1 MCGIAGIYSYRDA
14 APPVD
19 REELLRIREA
29 MLRRG
34 PDGAGLWISNDQRIG
49 LAHRRLAIIDLSDAG
64 AQPMFSA
71 DGRLCITFN
80 GEIYNYRELRRE
92 LEAKGCVF
100 RSHSDTE
107 VLLHLYAERGEA
119 MVHALRGMF
128 AFGIWDERAQELFL
142 ARDPLG
148 IKPLYYADNGNTFR
162 FASQVSALI
171 KGGQVDTGEDLAG
184 VAGFHLFGCVPDPH
198 TFHRAVHALPAG
210 ATLRVGRDRMHEPVP
225 YFSLAEEFRKAEA
238 APVTLSPEAAEE
250 LIRATL
256 RDSMNHHMVSDVP
269 VGIFLSA
276 GVDSSIL
283 AALGAGQNPG
293 SLRSI
298 TLGFREYQGSLDDET
313 VIAAK
318 TAESLGIEHT
328 TRWVQRS
335 DFRGEWPNFFAAMD
349 QPSTDGVN
357 SYLVAQ
363 SAALSQL
370 KVAISGLGGDELF
383 GGYPSFRDV
392 PRIRRWVPHM
402 PALGRAVRAL
412 SNPLLGRFT
421 SPKYAGLLEYGGSY
435 AGAYLLRR
443 SLHMPWELPRLMGRE
458 RAHIAMQSLRPLEHL
473 ERTVQGLT
481 SERCTV
487 AALELTWYMRNQLLR
502 DSDWAG
508 MHHGVEIRVPFAD
521 VTVIRALAPLLAG
534 RNPPTKAQLGRAV
547 AHPLADAIAARKKTG
562 FSVPV
567 RDWLREDAPSL
578 AGKRGLRGW
587 SQVIRRSKGGN
598 RFLAFITD
606 GFGGHGGIALYNRD
620 LLQALC
626 SNPACASGVAIPR
639 HMPNPAEPMP
649 EKLSYLDA
657 AVGGKLRYLA
667 AAVRQLRHDRSFDV
681 VLCGH
686 INLLPLAWLASRLLK
701 VPLILMIYGIDAWQP
716 TKSRVANRLAHQPD
730 WVVSISDI
738 TAEKFR
744 AWTRAGAQ
752 QLLVLPN
759 AIHPEWYGPGAKNP
773 ALLQRY
779 RLEGKTVLM
788 TLGRLVSA
796 ERYKGFDEVIDILP
810 ALAVV
815 KPDLAYLIVGDGSD
829 RRRLEKKVRALGLVD
844 RVVFAGL
851 VPEAEKADHYRLADA
866 YIMASRGEGFG
877 FVLLEAMA
885 CGVPVVASKL
895 DGGREAVRDGQLGML
910 VDPGD
915 ADSLKRAIL
924 ETLARPTGVV
934 PEGLSYFS
942 FPHFEARVHA
952 LIGQVLPDP
961 ARPDLVLP
969 LLERTLGDR

>member
-1 MCGIAGIYSYRDA
+1 MCGIAGIFSYRDS

-29 MLRRG
+29 MLQRG
-34 PDGAGLWISNDQRIG
+34 PDGAGLWVSNDQRIG

-71 DGRLCITFN
+71 DGRLGITFN

-107 VLLHLYAERGEA
+107 VLLHLYAERGDA

-148 IKPLYYADNGNTFR
+148 IKPLYFADNGSTLR
-162 FASQVSALI
+162 FASQVSALL

-198 TFHRAVHALPAG
+198 TFHSAVHALPAG
-210 ATLRVGRDRMHEPVP
+210 TTLRVGLNRMREPAP
-225 YFSLAEEFRKAEA
+225 YFSLNEEFLKAEA
-238 APVTLSPEAAEE
+238 APITLAPEAVDE

-256 RDSMNHHMVSDVP
+256 RDSMRHHMVADVP

-276 GVDSSIL
+276 GVDSSAL
-283 AALGAGQNPG
+283 AALGAAQSPG
-293 SLRSI
+293 TLRAI
-298 TLGFREYQGSLDDET
+298 TLGFREYQGTLDDET
-313 VIAAK
+313 VLAAK

-328 TRWVQRS
+328 TRWIQRS
-335 DFRGEWPNFFAAMD
+335 DFRGEWPRFFSAMD
-349 QPSTDGVN
+349 QASTDGVN

-363 SAALSQL
+363 SAAVSGL

-392 PRIRRWVPHM
+392 PRMQHWIPHL
-402 PALGRAVRAL
+402 PRLGCALRAL
-412 SNPLLGRFT
+412 SSPVLRHLT
-421 SPKYAGLLEYGGSY
+421 SPKYAGLLEYGGTY

-443 SLHMPWELPRLMGRE
+443 SLHMPWELPRLLGRE
-458 RAHIAMQSLRPLEHL
+458 RAQTAMQALRPLDSL
-473 ERTVQGLT
+473 ERTVSGLT
-481 SERCTV
+481 SRRCIV

-508 MHHGVEIRVPFAD
+508 MAHGVEIRVPFAD
-521 VTVIRALAPLLAG
+521 VTVIRTLAPLLAG
-534 RNPPTKAQLGRAV
+534 RNPPTKAQLAHAV
-547 AHPLADAIAARKKTG
+547 AHPLTEAIATRKKTG

-567 RDWLREDAPSL
+567 RDWLREDAPHLS
-578 AGKRGLRGW
+578 GERGLRGW
-587 SQVIRRSKGGN
+587 SRVIRRIKGGH

-626 SNPACASGVAIPR
+626 SNPACAGGVALPR
-639 HMPNPAEPMP
+639 HMPNPPEAMP
-649 EKLSYLDA
+649 RKLAFIDS

-667 AAVRQLRHDRSFDV
+667 AALRQLRQDRSFDV

-686 INLLPLAWLASRLLK
+686 INLLPLAWLASRLFK

-716 TKSRVANRLAHQPD
+716 TRSLLANRLAHRVD

-744 AWTRAGAQ
+744 GWVKAGPQ

-759 AIHPEWYGPGAKNP
+759 AIHTEWYGPGAKNP

-779 RLEGKTVLM
+779 QLEGKTVLM

-796 ERYKGFDEVIDILP
+796 ERYKGFDEVLDILP
-810 ALAVV
+810 TLASVN
-815 KPDLAYLIVGDGSD
+815 PNLAYLIVGDGSD
-829 RRRLEKKVRALGLVD
+829 RGRLEAKTRALGLAD

-915 ADSLKRAIL
+915 ADGLKRAIL
-924 ETLARPTGVV
+924 ATLEQPAGVV
-934 PEGLSYFS
+934 PEGLAYFS
-942 FPHFEARVHA
+942 FPHFESRVHA
-952 LIGQVLPDP
+952 LVGLVLPDSARSYP
-961 ARPDLVLP
+961 VRPDL
-969 LLERTLGDR
+969 EHTLGGP

>member
-1 MCGIAGIYSYRDA
+1 MCGIAGIYSYRES

-29 MLRRG
+29 MLQRG
-34 PDGAGLWISNDQRIG
+34 PDGAGLWVSSDQRIG

-64 AQPMFSA
+64 AQPMASA
-71 DGRLCITFN
+71 DGRLCISFN

-107 VLLHLYAERGEA
+107 VLLHLYAERGDV

-148 IKPLYYADNGNTFR
+148 IKPLYFADNGSTFR
-162 FASQVSALI
+162 FATLVNALI
-171 KGGQVDTGEDLAG
+171 QGGQVDTSEDLAG

-210 ATLRVGRDRMHEPVP
+210 TTLRVGRNRMREPVP
-225 YFSLAEEFRKAEA
+225 YFSLNEEFLKAEA
-238 APVTLSPEAAEE
+238 APVTLAPEAVDEV
-250 LIRATL
+250 IRATL
-256 RDSMNHHMVSDVP
+256 RDSMRHHMVADVP

-276 GVDSSIL
+276 GVDSGVL
-283 AALGAGQNPG
+283 AALGAEQTPG
-293 SLRSI
+293 SLRAI
-298 TLGFREYQGSLDDET
+298 TLGFREYQGTLDDET
-313 VIAAK
+313 VLAEKIAAG
-318 TAESLGIEHT
+318 LGIEHT
-328 TRWVQRS
+328 TRWIQRS
-335 DFRGEWPNFFAAMD
+335 DFRGEWPRFFSAMD

-363 SAALSQL
+363 SAALSRL

-392 PRIRRWVPHM
+392 PRMQQWIPRAPT
-402 PALGRAVRAL
+402 LGRAVRSL
-412 SNPLLGRFT
+412 SSPVLRHLT
-421 SPKYAGLLEYGGSY
+421 SPKYAGLLEYGGTY

-443 SLHMPWELPRLMGRE
+443 SLYMPWELPRLLGRE
-458 RAHIAMQSLRPLEHL
+458 RADLAMQSLRPLEGL
-473 ERTVQGLT
+473 ERTVSGLT
-481 SERCTV
+481 SERCVV
-487 AALELTWYMRNQLLR
+487 AALELGWYMRNQLLR
-502 DSDWAG
+502 DADWAG
-508 MHHGVEIRVPFAD
+508 MAHGVEIRVPFAD
-521 VTVIRALAPLLAG
+521 VSVIRTLAPLLAG
-534 RNPPTKAQLGRAV
+534 SNPPTKAQLARAV
-547 AHPLADAIAARKKTG
+547 AHPFAEAIAARKKTG

-567 RDWLREDAPSL
+567 RDWLREDAPALS
-578 AGKRGLRGW
+578 GERGLRGW
-587 SQVIRRSKGGN
+587 SQVIRRIKGGN

-626 SNPACASGVAIPR
+626 SNPTCTGGVAIPR
-639 HMPNPAEPMP
+639 HMPNPPEPMP
-649 EKLSYLDA
+649 RTLAYIDT

-667 AAVRQLRHDRSFDV
+667 AALRQLRQDRSFDM

-686 INLLPLAWLASRLLK
+686 INLLPLAWLASRLLG

-716 TKSRVANRLAHQPD
+716 TRSWFANRLAHRAD

-738 TAEKFR
+738 TAQKFR
-744 AWTRAGAQ
+744 GWVRAGTQ
-752 QLLVLPN
+752 QLMVLPN
-759 AIHPEWYGPGAKNP
+759 AIHTEWYGPGARNP

-796 ERYKGFDEVIDILP
+796 ERYKGFDEVLDIMP
-810 ALAVV
+810 ALAAAN
-815 KPDLAYLIVGDGSD
+815 PNLAYLVVGDGSD
-829 RRRLEKKVRALGLVD
+829 RGRLEAKARALGLAN

-866 YIMASRGEGFG
+866 YIMASQGEGFG

-915 ADSLKRAIL
+915 ADGLKRAIL
-924 ETLARPTGVV
+924 ETLARPAGVV
-934 PEGLSYFS
+934 PEGLAYFS

-952 LIGQVLPDP
+952 LVGLALPDP
-961 ARPDLVLP
+961 ARPDLVRP
-969 LLERTLGDR
+969 FGGP

>member
-1 MCGIAGIYSYRDA
+1 MCGIAGIYSYRDS

-29 MLRRG
+29 MLQRG
-34 PDGAGLWISNDQRIG
+34 PDGAGLWVSNDRRIG

-64 AQPMFSA
+64 AQPMASA
-71 DGRLCITFN
+71 DGRLCISFN

-107 VLLHLYAERGEA
+107 VLLHLYAERGDA

-148 IKPLYYADNGNTFR
+148 IKPLYYADNGNTLR
-162 FASQVSALI
+162 FASQVNALI
-171 KGGQVDTGEDLAG
+171 QSGQVDTSEDLAG

-198 TFHRAVHALPAG
+198 TFHRAVHALPVG
-210 ATLRVGRDRMHEPVP
+210 TTLRVGRNRMREPVP
-225 YFSLAEEFRKAEA
+225 YFSLTEEFLKAEA
-238 APVTLSPEAAEE
+238 APVTLAPEAVDE

-256 RDSMNHHMVSDVP
+256 RDSMRHHMVADVP

-276 GVDSSIL
+276 GVDSSAL
-283 AALGAGQNPG
+283 AALGAEHHRE
-293 SLRSI
+293 SLRAI
-298 TLGFREYQGSLDDET
+298 TLGFREYQGTLDDET
-313 VIAAK
+313 ILAEKIAAG
-318 TAESLGIEHT
+318 LGIEHT
-328 TRWVQRS
+328 TRWIQRS
-335 DFRGEWPNFFAAMD
+335 DFRGEWPRFFSAMD

-363 SAALSQL
+363 SATMSGL

-392 PRIRRWVPHM
+392 PRMQHWM
-402 PALGRAVRAL
+402 PRLPGLGRALRAF
-412 SNPLLGRFT
+412 SSPLLRHLT
-421 SPKYAGLLEYGGSY
+421 SPKYAGLLEYGGTY

-443 SLHMPWELPRLMGRE
+443 SLHMPWELPRLLGHE
-458 RAHIAMQSLRPLEHL
+458 RAQTALQALRPLDNL
-473 ERTVQGLT
+473 ERTVSGLT
-481 SERCTV
+481 SQRCIV
-487 AALELTWYMRNQLLR
+487 AALELAWYMRHQLLR

-508 MHHGVEIRVPFAD
+508 MAHGVEIRVPFAD

-534 RNPPTKAQLGRAV
+534 RNPPTKAQLAHAV
-547 AHPLADAIAARKKTG
+547 AHPLTEAIAARRKTG

-567 RDWLREDAPSL
+567 RDWLREDAHHLS
-578 AGKRGLRGW
+578 GERGLRGW
-587 SQVIRRSKGGN
+587 SQVIRRIKGGH

-606 GFGGHGGIALYNRD
+606 SFGGHGGIALYNRD

-626 SNPACASGVAIPR
+626 SNPGCAGGVAIPR
-639 HMPNPAEPMP
+639 HMPNPP
-649 EKLSYLDA
+649 EAIPPKLAFIDS

-667 AAVRQLRHDRSFDV
+667 AAFRQLRQDRSFDV

-686 INLLPLAWLASRLLK
+686 INLLPLAWLASRLFK

-716 TKSRVANRLAHQPD
+716 TRSRLTNWLASQAE

-738 TAEKFR
+738 TAQKFR
-744 AWTRAGAQ
+744 GWAPAGAQ

-759 AIHPEWYGPGAKNP
+759 AIHTEWYGPGAKNP
-773 ALLQRY
+773 ALMQRY
-779 RLEGKTVLM
+779 RLAGKAVLM

-810 ALAVV
+810 ALAGANPNLV
-815 KPDLAYLIVGDGSD
+815 YLIVGDGSD
-829 RRRLEKKVRALGLVD
+829 RSRLEAKVRALGLGD

-851 VPEAEKADHYRLADA
+851 VPEVEKADHYRLADV

-915 ADSLKRAIL
+915 ADGLKRAIL
-924 ETLARPTGVV
+924 ETLERPTGVV
-934 PEGLSYFS
+934 PEGLAHFA
-942 FPHFEARVHA
+942 FPHFEARVHG

-961 ARPDLVLP
+961 VPRDLVRPDL
-969 LLERTLGDR
+969 EHTLGGP

>member
-1 MCGIAGIYSYRDA
+1 MCGIAGIYSYRDS

-29 MLRRG
+29 MVKRG

-49 LAHRRLAIIDLSDAG
+49 LAHRRLAIIDLSEAG

-71 DGRLCITFN
+71 DGRLCISFN

-92 LEAKGCVF
+92 LEARGCVF

-148 IKPLYYADNGNTFR
+148 IKPLYVADNGSTLR
-162 FASQVSALI
+162 FASQVTALL
-171 KGGQVDTGEDLAG
+171 KGGQVDTAEDLAG
-184 VAGFHLFGCVPDPH
+184 VAGYHLFGCVPDPH
-198 TFHRAVHALPAG
+198 TFYRAVHALPAG
-210 ATLRVGRDRMHEPVP
+210 TTMRVGRNRMREPVP
-225 YFSLAEEFRKAEA
+225 YFSLNEEFLKAEA
-238 APVTLSPEAAEE
+238 APVTLAPDAVEE

-256 RDSMNHHMVSDVP
+256 RDSMRHHMVSDVP
-269 VGIFLSA
+269 VGVFLSA
-276 GVDSSIL
+276 GVDSTVL
-283 AALGAGQNPG
+283 AALGAEQNPG
-293 SLRSI
+293 SLRAI
-298 TLGFREYQGSLDDET
+298 TLGFREYQGSIDDET
-313 VIAAK
+313 VLAGK
-318 TAESLGIEHT
+318 TAASLGIKHT
-328 TRWVQRS
+328 TRWIQRS
-335 DFRGEWPNFFAAMD
+335 DFLGEWPGFFSAMD

-363 SAALSQL
+363 SAAVSGL

-392 PRIRRWVPHM
+392 PRMQHWIPRLPG
-402 PALGRAVRAL
+402 LGRVLRVL
-412 SNPLLGRFT
+412 SSPVLRRVT
-421 SPKYAGLLEYGGSY
+421 SPKYAGLLEYGGTY

-443 SLHMPWELPRLMGRE
+443 SLYMPWELPRLMGRE
-458 RAHIAMQSLRPLEHL
+458 RAGIAMRSLGPLERL
-473 ERTVQGLT
+473 ERTASGLT
-481 SERCTV
+481 SERCVV
-487 AALELTWYMRNQLLR
+487 AALELDWYMRNQLLR
-502 DSDWAG
+502 DADWAG
-508 MHHGVEIRVPFAD
+508 MAHGVEIRVPFAD
-521 VTVIRALAPLLAG
+521 VTVIRTLAPLLAG
-534 RNPPTKAQLGRAV
+534 RNPPTKAQLAHAV
-547 AHPLADAIAARKKTG
+547 AHPLTDAIAARRKTG

-567 RDWLREDAPSL
+567 RDWLREDTPNLS
-578 AGKRGLRGW
+578 GERGLRGW
-587 SQVIRRSKGGN
+587 SQVIRRIKGGH

-626 SNPACASGVAIPR
+626 SNPACAGGVALPR
-639 HMPNPAEPMP
+639 HMPNPPGAMP
-649 EKLSYLDA
+649 RKLAYIDS

-667 AAVRQLRHDRSFDV
+667 AALRQLRQDRSFDV

-686 INLLPLAWLASRLLK
+686 INLLPLAWLASRLFK
-701 VPLILMIYGIDAWQP
+701 VPLILMIYGIDAWRP
-716 TKSRVANRLAHQPD
+716 TKSRLANRLAHQAE

-738 TAEKFR
+738 TAQKFR
-744 AWTRAGAQ
+744 AWARAGTQ

-759 AIHPEWYGPGAKNP
+759 AIHTEWYGPGAKNP
-773 ALLQRY
+773 ALLKRY
-779 RLEGKTVLM
+779 NLEGKTVLM

-796 ERYKGFDEVIDILP
+796 ERYKGFDEVLDVLP
-810 ALAVV
+810 ALAG
-815 KPDLAYLIVGDGSD
+815 PHPNLAYLVVGDGSD
-829 RRRLEKKVRALGLVD
+829 RSRLEKKVRTLGLMD

-851 VPEAEKADHYRLADA
+851 VPEAEKAGHYRLADA

-885 CGVPVVASKL
+885 CGIPVVASKL

-915 ADSLKRAIL
+915 ADALKRAIL
-924 ETLARPTGVV
+924 ETLERPAGVV
-934 PEGLSYFS
+934 PEGLAYFA

-961 ARPDLVLP
+961 ARPDLVRPDLVHP
-969 LLERTLGDR
+969 FGGP